1 MQTTSLHGKEVE
13 SSFVFYGVFYLA
25 HDSSRLERISER
37 KGSFVILWKKLGVV
51 LRKNE
56 AEKGEPEWVMIHG
69 FLSTALRVRLH
80 VGSISWTLLIG
91 LHQLG
96 PGTSDGQF
104 YWSHSRLSATV
115 SHPSC
120 PCQLCQNI

>member
-1 MQTTSLHGKEVE
+1 MQTKSLHGKEVE

-25 HDSSRLERISER
+25 HNSSKLERINER
-37 KGSFVILWKKLGVV
+37 KGAFVILWKKLGVV
-51 LRKNE
+51 LRENE
-56 AEKGEPEWVMIHG
+56 AEKGEWVMIQG
-69 FLSTALRVRLH
+69 FLSTAPRVRLH
-80 VGSISWTLLIG
+80 LGSISWTLIIG

-120 PCQLCQNI
+120 PCQPGQYI

>member
-1 MQTTSLHGKEVE
+1 MQTKSLHGKEVE

-25 HDSSRLERISER
+25 HNSSKLERINER
-37 KGSFVILWKKLGVV
+37 KGAFVILWKKLGVV
-51 LRKNE
+51 LRENE
-56 AEKGEPEWVMIHG
+56 AEKGEWVMIQG
-69 FLSTALRVRLH
+69 FLSTAPRVRLH
-80 VGSISWTLLIG
+80 LGSISWTLIIG

-96 PGTSDGQF
+96 PGISDGQF

-120 PCQLCQNI
+120 PCQPGQYI